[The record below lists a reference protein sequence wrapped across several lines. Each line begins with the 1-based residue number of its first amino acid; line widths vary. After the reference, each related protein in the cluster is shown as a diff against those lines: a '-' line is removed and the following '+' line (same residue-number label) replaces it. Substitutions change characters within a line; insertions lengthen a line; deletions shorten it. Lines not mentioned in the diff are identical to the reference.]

1 MKYAFIL
8 GREAALS
15 TTEILSRLTAEGFE
29 YNRDKCLY
37 SREALIVE
45 TDKAI
50 DVDFFH
56 GLGGCIKF
64 GEVIKEM
71 ESLKKDAH
79 IFLKGL
85 ERESLDFGISWYGT
99 QGDKTLGLDIK
110 KALRAEGLSV
120 RVVAPQQGVALT
132 SVQVDKN
139 KLITKGAELLVIRAE
154 GKNFLAKTL
163 AVQAFESF
171 GSRDF
176 GRPGRDSV
184 SGMLPPKLARMMI
197 NLAGSPT
204 EDLLVDP
211 FCGSGTVLT
220 EAVLMGHRHLLG
232 TDNSERAISDTK
244 KNYTWTIDKADIRG
258 VRFNALKK
266 DVRELSGKIER
277 GTVSA
282 IVTEPYLGPPQTGR
296 ESDQI
301 IHKIF
306 LELMDL
312 YLGAFE
318 AFSRVVKPGGVVVFA
333 FPIFGEH
340 KHMNLHSKL
349 RDLGFKAEGL
359 LPAKAV
365 EILGAQSATGM
376 IYRRPEQKVGREI
389 FRFRFT
395 PVSRHED

>member
-1 MKYAFIL
+1 MRYAFIL
-8 GREAALS
+8 GRESALS
-15 TTEILSRLTAEGFE
+15 TAEILSRLTAEGFA
-29 YNRDKCLY
+29 YNRDKCIY

-56 GLGGCIKF
+56 GLGGSIKF
-64 GEVIKEM
+64 GEILQEM

-79 IFLKGL
+79 KILQGL
-85 ERESLDFGISWYGT
+85 EMQSLDFGISWYGT
-99 QGDKTLGLDIK
+99 QGDKSLGLDVK

-120 RVVAPQQGVALT
+120 RVVAPKSGHALT

-154 GKNFLAKTL
+154 GKNYLAKTL

-171 GSRDF
+171 GGRDF

-197 NLAGSPT
+197 NIAGSSK
-204 EDLLVDP
+204 ESLLVDP

-220 EAVLMGHRHLLG
+220 EAVLMGYTNLLG

-244 KNYTWTIDKADIRG
+244 KNYTWTIDKSDIRG
-258 VRFNALKK
+258 VRFNALRK

-296 ESDQI
+296 ESDQQ

-318 AFSRVVKPGGVVVFA
+318 AFSRVLEPGGVVVFA
-333 FPIFGEH
+333 FPIFGQH
-340 KHMNLHSKL
+340 KHMNLHGKL
-349 RDLGFKAEGL
+349 RKLGFKAEGL
-359 LPAKAV
+359 LPGKAV
-365 EILGAQSATGM
+365 EVNDAPSATGM
-376 IYRRPEQKVGREI
+376 IYRRPDQKVGREI

-395 PVSRHED
+395 PVNRHED